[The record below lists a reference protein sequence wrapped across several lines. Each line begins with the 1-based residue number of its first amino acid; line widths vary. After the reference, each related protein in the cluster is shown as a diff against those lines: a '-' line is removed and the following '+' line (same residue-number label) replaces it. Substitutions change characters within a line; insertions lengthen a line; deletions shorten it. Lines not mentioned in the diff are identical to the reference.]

1 MVVENLMI
9 VVTHELDSFTAGGK
23 IKARVVSKGLN
34 LRYPNTRIN
43 LWGDNLHAPMAERIL
58 ELPMD
63 VYQGEFAFTVTTRF
77 RRFLFYV
84 LSN

>member
-1 MVVENLMI
+1 MVVENLMM
-9 VVTHELDSFTAGGK
+9 VVMHELDSFTAGGK

-63 VYQGEFAFTVTTRF
+63 VYQGEFAFMPSTYFQR
-77 RRFLFYV
+77 Y
-84 LSN
+84 